1 MRETLRC
8 RYVRYLLER
17 PNSKSIV
24 FCNTDLQA
32 RMLLQQI
39 NADMEEGNLPKEW
52 LLRHTD
58 RMLATPC
65 NGFMKFIT
73 ADLGRPHVR
82 DDETVVRPLMHR
94 CAGYELN
101 AIFTDELHPYH
112 SGMIGS
118 YMNPRIRRL

>member
-24 FCNTDLQA
+24 FCNTDLQV
-32 RMLLQQI
+32 RMFLQQI
-39 NADMEEGNLPKEW
+39 MADIEEGQLPKEW
-52 LLRHTD
+52 VIRLED
-58 RMLATPC
+58 RQLVTPVG
-65 NGFMKFIT
+65 GFMKFMT
-73 ADLGRPHVR
+73 ADLGRPHAR
-82 DDETVVRPLMHR
+82 DDETVVQPLMQR

-112 SGMIGS
+112 RAMIGS

>member
-17 PNSKSIV
+17 PSSKSIV

-32 RMLLQQI
+32 RMFLQQVA
-39 NADMEEGNLPKEW
+39 ADIEEGHLPNDW
-52 LLRHTD
+52 VIRHTD
-58 RMLATPC
+58 YLLSTSV
-65 NGFMKFIT
+65 NGFMRFMV
-73 ADLGRPHVR
+73 ADLGRPTAR
-82 DDETVVRPLMHR
+82 DDENVVRPLMHR

-112 SGMIGS
+112 RAMIGS